1 MLQPIQTTALNPVS
15 TVFVV
20 DDDTSLR
27 DAIRSLLRS
36 VGHTVE
42 MYPSAEE
49 FLKHRDPAHPGCLV
63 LDIRLPDTSGLE
75 LQKTL
80 RETNDRIP
88 IIFITGHGDV
98 PMSVQTMKAGAMDF
112 LLKPFRDQDLL
123 ETIQAALR
131 RDRARRDEDAK
142 AARDTVNYG
151 TLTAREREIM
161 EHVVTG
167 QINKRIAADVGL
179 SEVTVKIHRAQVM
192 RKMGAGSV
200 ADLVRIADR
209 LTALHQDAGR
219 AGFSER
225 VKNAAI

>member
-1 MLQPIQTTALNPVS
+1 
-15 TVFVV
+15 VFVV
-20 DDDTSLR
+20 DDDDSLR

-42 MYPSAEE
+42 MYQSAEE
-49 FLKHRDPAHPGCLV
+49 FLEHRNPAQPGCLV

-80 RETNDRIP
+80 REMNDRIP

-131 RDRARRDEDAK
+131 RDRASRDEDAK
-142 AARDTVNYG
+142 VAKDTANYAS
-151 TLTAREREIM
+151 LTAREREIM
-161 EHVVTG
+161 DHVVTG

-200 ADLVRIADR
+200 ADLVRIADKLKAQR
-209 LTALHQDAGR
+209 
-219 AGFSER
+219 
-225 VKNAAI
+225 

>member
-1 MLQPIQTTALNPVS
+1 
-15 TVFVV
+15 VFVV
-20 DDDTSLR
+20 DDDDSLR

-42 MYPSAEE
+42 MYQSAEE
-49 FLKHRDPAHPGCLV
+49 FLQHRNPTQPGCLV

-80 RETNDRIP
+80 REMNDRIP

-131 RDRARRDEDAK
+131 RDRASRDEDAK
-142 AARDTVNYG
+142 VAKDTANYAS
-151 TLTAREREIM
+151 LTAREREIM
-161 EHVVTG
+161 DHVVTG

-200 ADLVRIADR
+200 ADLVRIADKLKAQR
-209 LTALHQDAGR
+209 
-219 AGFSER
+219 
-225 VKNAAI
+225 

>member
-1 MLQPIQTTALNPVS
+1 MQPHVNSPANNTS

-20 DDDTSLR
+20 DDDDSLR

-42 MYPSAEE
+42 MYQSAEE
-49 FLKHRDPAHPGCLV
+49 FLQHRNPTQPGCLV

-80 RETNDRIP
+80 REMNDRIP

-131 RDRARRDEDAK
+131 RDRASRDEDAK
-142 AARDTVNYG
+142 VAKDTANYAS
-151 TLTAREREIM
+151 LTAREREIM
-161 EHVVTG
+161 DHVVTG

-200 ADLVRIADR
+200 ADLVRIADKLKAQR
-209 LTALHQDAGR
+209 
-219 AGFSER
+219 
-225 VKNAAI
+225 

>member
-1 MLQPIQTTALNPVS
+1 MQPNLSIPPSNVS

-20 DDDTSLR
+20 DDDNSLR

-42 MYPSAEE
+42 MFASAED
-49 FLKHRDPAHPGCLV
+49 FLKHRNPAQPGCLV

-80 RETNDRIP
+80 SEMNDRIP

-123 ETIQAALR
+123 EIIQAALR

-142 AARDTVNYG
+142 AAKDTANYAS
-151 TLTAREREIM
+151 LTAREREIM
-161 EHVVTG
+161 QHVVTG

-200 ADLVRIADR
+200 ADLVRIADK
-209 LTALHQDAGR
+209 LKSLA
-219 AGFSER
+219 
-225 VKNAAI
+225 

>member
-1 MLQPIQTTALNPVS
+1 MQPHVNSPANNTS

-20 DDDTSLR
+20 DDDDSLR

-42 MYPSAEE
+42 MYQSAEE
-49 FLKHRDPAHPGCLV
+49 FLQHRDPAQPGCLV

-80 RETNDRIP
+80 REMNDRIP

-131 RDRARRDEDAK
+131 RDRARRDEDAS
-142 AARDTVNYG
+142 AAKDTANYAS
-151 TLTAREREIM
+151 LTAREREIM

-200 ADLVRIADR
+200 ADLVRIADK
-209 LTALHQDAGR
+209 LKALR
-219 AGFSER
+219 
-225 VKNAAI
+225 

>member
-1 MLQPIQTTALNPVS
+1 M
-15 TVFVV
+15 FVV
-20 DDDTSLR
+20 DDDNSLR

-42 MYPSAEE
+42 MFASAED
-49 FLKHRDPAHPGCLV
+49 FLKHRNPAQPGCLV

-80 RETNDRIP
+80 SEMNDRIP

-123 ETIQAALR
+123 EIIQAALR

-142 AARDTVNYG
+142 AAKDTANYAS
-151 TLTAREREIM
+151 LTAREREIM
-161 EHVVTG
+161 QHVVTG

-200 ADLVRIADR
+200 ADLVRIADK
-209 LTALHQDAGR
+209 LKSLA
-219 AGFSER
+219 
-225 VKNAAI
+225 